1 MKNLIIILSLIVLFS
16 CTKESIYNEI
26 DIDITPDTLT
36 IEKPPV
42 THYDTIYKPI
52 LTIVHDTIYK
62 PILTLVHDTIIKP
75 TIVIHN
81 DTGSVTMYYAIG
93 YTVSQPTCTKSTG
106 SVTFTGLPPTWD
118 IPTLSISGTSPTKTV
133 DVQSGTYNIIVSN
146 TFGFVTPAIQII
158 INTPPVTPTPPI
170 IGKVLQPTVNELGSV
185 ELLGLPATGE
195 WLLTKFPQKTSV
207 NGTGVSRTVINLDP
221 KGSADLK
228 CYSTV
233 YWFTVTNAEGC
244 TSGKSEDITITSFN

>member
-52 LTIVHDTIYK
+52 LTIVHDTI
-62 PILTLVHDTIIKP
+62 IKP

-81 DTGSVTMYYAIG
+81 DTVSVTMYYAIG
-93 YTVSQPTCTKSTG
+93 YTVTQPTCTKSTG
-106 SVTFTGLPPTWD
+106 SITFTGLPPTWD
-118 IPTLSISGTSPTKTV
+118 IPTLGISGTESDKTV

-158 INTPPVTPTPPI
+158 INNPLTIPTPPI
-170 IGKVLQPTVNELGSV
+170 IGKVTQPTATEQHGSV

-244 TSGKSEDITITSFN
+244 VSEKSEDITITSFN